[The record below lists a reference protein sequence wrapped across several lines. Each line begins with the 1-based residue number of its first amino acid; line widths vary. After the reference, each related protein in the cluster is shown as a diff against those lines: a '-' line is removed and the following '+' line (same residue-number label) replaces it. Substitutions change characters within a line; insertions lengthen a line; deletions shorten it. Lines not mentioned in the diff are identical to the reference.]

1 MENTQ
6 KNIEKNLQS
15 SKKHSYNLHSPG
27 VRTYKDSVFCRIFN
41 EKKEVLSLYNALNMS
56 HYENPDD
63 LEIITLDNALFLQ
76 MKNDVAFLINT
87 NEMCLIEHSSTVCLN
102 YPLRSLLYLAREY
115 EVILE
120 QRNENILKYGLVKIP
135 TPACIVLYNGME
147 KRPEVEILK
156 LSNAFENQEVKPC
169 LELFVKVL
177 NINDGMN
184 ENVLNGCK
192 TLKDYVILISKIREN
207 YNEIGDL
214 AKAIHK
220 AVDYCIDADHLRSF
234 LIRNRAEVEPTL
246 LRVPGIGVKSA
257 KRIVSARRYGKLEFS
272 NLKKMGVALKRA
284 AFFITCNGKTMM
296 PLNMNQDYIAR
307 SIADI
312 DRKNTYAIDNNI
324 TYTQMNIFD
333 MGVN

>member
-1 MENTQ
+1 
-6 KNIEKNLQS
+6 
-15 SKKHSYNLHSPG
+15 
-27 VRTYKDSVFCRIFN
+27 
-41 EKKEVLSLYNALNMS
+41 LSLDNTFNMS

-63 LEIITLDNALFLQ
+63 LEIITLNNALFLQ

-120 QRNENILKYGLVKIP
+120 QRNE
-135 TPACIVLYNGME
+135 
-147 KRPEVEILK
+147 
-156 LSNAFENQEVKPC
+156 PC

-234 LIRNRAEVEPTL
+234 LIRNRAEVEPML
-246 LRVPGIGVKSA
+246 LSEGTVEEYVDSMNEVKEQEIE
-257 KRIVSARRYGKLEFS
+257 R
-272 NLKKMGVALKRA
+272 LKRELSRVTQEKNEA
-284 AFFITCNGKTMM
+284 LSKR
-296 PLNMNQDYIAR
+296 DSEIAR
-307 SIADI
+307 LKALLAS
-312 DRKNTYAIDNNI
+312 KENN
-324 TYTQMNIFD
+324 
-333 MGVN
+333 

>member
-1 MENTQ
+1 M
-6 KNIEKNLQS
+6 
-15 SKKHSYNLHSPG
+15 
-27 VRTYKDSVFCRIFN
+27 
-41 EKKEVLSLYNALNMS
+41 SLYNALNMS

-87 NEMCLIEHSSTVCLN
+87 NEMCLIEHSSTICLN

-120 QRNENILKYGLVKIP
+120 QRNE
-135 TPACIVLYNGME
+135 
-147 KRPEVEILK
+147 
-156 LSNAFENQEVKPC
+156 PC

-234 LIRNRAEVEPTL
+234 LIRNRAEVEPML
-246 LRVPGIGVKSA
+246 LSEGTVEEYVDSMNEVKEQEIE
-257 KRIVSARRYGKLEFS
+257 R
-272 NLKKMGVALKRA
+272 LKRELSRVTQEKNEA
-284 AFFITCNGKTMM
+284 LSKR
-296 PLNMNQDYIAR
+296 DSEIAR
-307 SIADI
+307 LKALFAS
-312 DRKNTYAIDNNI
+312 KENN
-324 TYTQMNIFD
+324 
-333 MGVN
+333 

>member
-1 MENTQ
+1 
-6 KNIEKNLQS
+6 
-15 SKKHSYNLHSPG
+15 
-27 VRTYKDSVFCRIFN
+27 
-41 EKKEVLSLYNALNMS
+41 
-56 HYENPDD
+56 
-63 LEIITLDNALFLQ
+63 
-76 MKNDVAFLINT
+76 
-87 NEMCLIEHSSTVCLN
+87 MCLIEHSSTVCLN

-156 LSNAFENQEVKPC
+156 LSDAFENQEVEPC

-177 NINDGMN
+177 NINNGMN

-234 LIRNRAEVEPTL
+234 LIRNRAEVEPML
-246 LRVPGIGVKSA
+246 LSEGTVEEYVDSMNEVKEQEIE
-257 KRIVSARRYGKLEFS
+257 R
-272 NLKKMGVALKRA
+272 LKRELSRVTQEKNEA
-284 AFFITCNGKTMM
+284 LSKR
-296 PLNMNQDYIAR
+296 DSEIAR
-307 SIADI
+307 LKALLAA
-312 DRKNTYAIDNNI
+312 KENN
-324 TYTQMNIFD
+324 
-333 MGVN
+333 

>member
-1 MENTQ
+1 
-6 KNIEKNLQS
+6 
-15 SKKHSYNLHSPG
+15 
-27 VRTYKDSVFCRIFN
+27 
-41 EKKEVLSLYNALNMS
+41 LSLYNALNMS

-120 QRNENILKYGLVKIP
+120 QRNE
-135 TPACIVLYNGME
+135 
-147 KRPEVEILK
+147 
-156 LSNAFENQEVKPC
+156 PC

-234 LIRNRAEVEPTL
+234 LIRNRAEVEPML
-246 LRVPGIGVKSA
+246 LSEGTVEEYVDSMNEVKEQEIE
-257 KRIVSARRYGKLEFS
+257 R
-272 NLKKMGVALKRA
+272 LKRELSRVTQEKNEA
-284 AFFITCNGKTMM
+284 LSKR
-296 PLNMNQDYIAR
+296 DSEIAR
-307 SIADI
+307 LKALFAS
-312 DRKNTYAIDNNI
+312 KENN
-324 TYTQMNIFD
+324 
-333 MGVN
+333 

>member
-1 MENTQ
+1 MEGDDRMENTQ

-41 EKKEVLSLYNALNMS
+41 EKKELLSLYNALNMS

-120 QRNENILKYGLVKIP
+120 QRNEQ
-135 TPACIVLYNGME
+135 
-147 KRPEVEILK
+147 
-156 LSNAFENQEVKPC
+156 S

-234 LIRNRAEVEPTL
+234 LIRNRAEVEPML
-246 LRVPGIGVKSA
+246 LSEGTVEEYVDSMNEVKEQEIE
-257 KRIVSARRYGKLEFS
+257 R
-272 NLKKMGVALKRA
+272 LKKVVQEKDEALSQR
-284 AFFITCNGKTMM
+284 
-296 PLNMNQDYIAR
+296 DSEIAR
-307 SIADI
+307 LKALLAS
-312 DRKNTYAIDNNI
+312 KENN
-324 TYTQMNIFD
+324 
-333 MGVN
+333 

>member
-1 MENTQ
+1 MLYNT
-6 KNIEKNLQS
+6 N
-15 SKKHSYNLHSPG
+15 HDDTSPVCQWRETIG
-27 VRTYKDSVFCRIFN
+27 WRTRKRTLR
-41 EKKEVLSLYNALNMS
+41 KKELLSLYNALNMS

-120 QRNENILKYGLVKIP
+120 QRNE
-135 TPACIVLYNGME
+135 
-147 KRPEVEILK
+147 
-156 LSNAFENQEVKPC
+156 PC

-234 LIRNRAEVEPTL
+234 LIRNRAEVEPML
-246 LRVPGIGVKSA
+246 LSEGTVEEYVDSMNEVKEQEIE
-257 KRIVSARRYGKLEFS
+257 R
-272 NLKKMGVALKRA
+272 LKRELSRVTQEKNEA
-284 AFFITCNGKTMM
+284 LSKR
-296 PLNMNQDYIAR
+296 DSEIAR
-307 SIADI
+307 LKALFAS
-312 DRKNTYAIDNNI
+312 KENN
-324 TYTQMNIFD
+324 
-333 MGVN
+333 

>member
-1 MENTQ
+1 M
-6 KNIEKNLQS
+6 
-15 SKKHSYNLHSPG
+15 
-27 VRTYKDSVFCRIFN
+27 
-41 EKKEVLSLYNALNMS
+41 SLYNALNMS
-56 HYENPDD
+56 HYGNPDD

-135 TPACIVLYNGME
+135 TPACIVLYNGM
-147 KRPEVEILK
+147 
-156 LSNAFENQEVKPC
+156 
-169 LELFVKVL
+169 
-177 NINDGMN
+177 N

-220 AVDYCIDADHLRSF
+220 AIDYCIDADHLRSF
-234 LIRNRAEVEPTL
+234 LIRNRAEVEPML
-246 LRVPGIGVKSA
+246 LSEGTVEEYVDSMNEVKEQEIE
-257 KRIVSARRYGKLEFS
+257 R
-272 NLKKMGVALKRA
+272 LKKVVQEKDEELSKV
-284 AFFITCNGKTMM
+284 TQEKDEKN
-296 PLNMNQDYIAR
+296 NEIAR
-307 SIADI
+307 LKALLAA
-312 DRKNTYAIDNNI
+312 KENN
-324 TYTQMNIFD
+324 
-333 MGVN
+333 

>member
-1 MENTQ
+1 MEGDDRMENTQ

-41 EKKEVLSLYNALNMS
+41 EKKELLSLYNALNMS

-63 LEIITLDNALFLQ
+63 LEIITLDNALFL
-76 MKNDVAFLINT
+76 
-87 NEMCLIEHSSTVCLN
+87 
-102 YPLRSLLYLAREY
+102 
-115 EVILE
+115 E

-135 TPACIVLYNGME
+135 TPACIVLYNGIE

-156 LSNAFENQEVKPC
+156 LSDAFENQEVEPC

-234 LIRNRAEVEPTL
+234 LIRNRAEVEPML
-246 LRVPGIGVKSA
+246 LSEGTVEEYVDSMNEVKEQEIE
-257 KRIVSARRYGKLEFS
+257 R
-272 NLKKMGVALKRA
+272 LKKVVQEKDEELTR
-284 AFFITCNGKTMM
+284 ITQEK
-296 PLNMNQDYIAR
+296 DSEIAR
-307 SIADI
+307 LKALLAA
-312 DRKNTYAIDNNI
+312 KENN
-324 TYTQMNIFD
+324 
-333 MGVN
+333 

>member
-1 MENTQ
+1 M
-6 KNIEKNLQS
+6 
-15 SKKHSYNLHSPG
+15 
-27 VRTYKDSVFCRIFN
+27 
-41 EKKEVLSLYNALNMS
+41 SLYNALNMS

-135 TPACIVLYNGME
+135 TPACIVLYNGM
-147 KRPEVEILK
+147 
-156 LSNAFENQEVKPC
+156 
-169 LELFVKVL
+169 
-177 NINDGMN
+177 N

-192 TLKDYVILISKIREN
+192 TLKDYVILISKIWEN

-220 AVDYCIDADHLRSF
+220 AIDYCIDADHLRSF
-234 LIRNRAEVEPTL
+234 LIRNRAEVEPML
-246 LRVPGIGVKSA
+246 LSEGTVEEYVDSMNEVKEQEIE
-257 KRIVSARRYGKLEFS
+257 R
-272 NLKKMGVALKRA
+272 LKRELSRVTQEKNEA
-284 AFFITCNGKTMM
+284 LSKR
-296 PLNMNQDYIAR
+296 DSEIAR
-307 SIADI
+307 LKALLASKEIP
-312 DRKNTYAIDNNI
+312 
-324 TYTQMNIFD
+324 
-333 MGVN
+333 

>member
-1 MENTQ
+1 
-6 KNIEKNLQS
+6 
-15 SKKHSYNLHSPG
+15 
-27 VRTYKDSVFCRIFN
+27 
-41 EKKEVLSLYNALNMS
+41 MS

-120 QRNENILKYGLVKIP
+120 QRNE
-135 TPACIVLYNGME
+135 
-147 KRPEVEILK
+147 
-156 LSNAFENQEVKPC
+156 PC

-220 AVDYCIDADHLRSF
+220 AIDYCIDADHLRSF
-234 LIRNRAEVEPTL
+234 LIRNRAEVEPML
-246 LRVPGIGVKSA
+246 LSEGTVEEYVDSMNEVKEQEIE
-257 KRIVSARRYGKLEFS
+257 R
-272 NLKKMGVALKRA
+272 LKRELSRVTQEKNEA
-284 AFFITCNGKTMM
+284 LSKR
-296 PLNMNQDYIAR
+296 DSEIAR
-307 SIADI
+307 LKALFAS
-312 DRKNTYAIDNNI
+312 KENN
-324 TYTQMNIFD
+324 
-333 MGVN
+333 

>member
-41 EKKEVLSLYNALNMS
+41 EKKELLSLYNALNMS
-56 HYENPDD
+56 PDD

-156 LSNAFENQEVKPC
+156 LSDAFENQEVEPC

-234 LIRNRAEVEPTL
+234 LIRNRAEVEPML
-246 LRVPGIGVKSA
+246 LSEGTVEEYVDSMNEVKEQEIE
-257 KRIVSARRYGKLEFS
+257 R
-272 NLKKMGVALKRA
+272 LKRELSKV
-284 AFFITCNGKTMM
+284 TQEKNEE
-296 PLNMNQDYIAR
+296 IAR
-307 SIADI
+307 LKALLAA
-312 DRKNTYAIDNNI
+312 KENN
-324 TYTQMNIFD
+324 
-333 MGVN
+333 

>member
-41 EKKEVLSLYNALNMS
+41 EKKELLSLYNALNMS

-87 NEMCLIEHSSTVCLN
+87 TEMCLIEHSSTVCLN

-156 LSNAFENQEVKPC
+156 LSDAFENQEVEPC

-234 LIRNRAEVEPTL
+234 LIRNQAEVEPML
-246 LRVPGIGVKSA
+246 LSEGTVEEYVDSMNEVKEQEIE
-257 KRIVSARRYGKLEFS
+257 R
-272 NLKKMGVALKRA
+272 LKRELSRVTQEKDEELIR
-284 AFFITCNGKTMM
+284 ITQEKNEALSKR
-296 PLNMNQDYIAR
+296 DSEIAR
-307 SIADI
+307 LKALLAS
-312 DRKNTYAIDNNI
+312 KENN
-324 TYTQMNIFD
+324 
-333 MGVN
+333 

>member
-41 EKKEVLSLYNALNMS
+41 EKKELLSLYNALNMS

-102 YPLRSLLYLAREY
+102 YQLRSLLYLAREY

-135 TPACIVLYNGME
+135 TPACIVLYNGM
-147 KRPEVEILK
+147 
-156 LSNAFENQEVKPC
+156 
-169 LELFVKVL
+169 
-177 NINDGMN
+177 N

-192 TLKDYVILISKIREN
+192 TLKDYVILISKIWEN

-220 AVDYCIDADHLRSF
+220 AIDYCIDADHLRSF
-234 LIRNRAEVEPTL
+234 LIRNRAEVEPML
-246 LRVPGIGVKSA
+246 LSEGTVEEYVDSMNEVKEQEIE
-257 KRIVSARRYGKLEFS
+257 R
-272 NLKKMGVALKRA
+272 LKKVVQEKDEALSQR
-284 AFFITCNGKTMM
+284 
-296 PLNMNQDYIAR
+296 DSEIAR
-307 SIADI
+307 SKALLASKEIP
-312 DRKNTYAIDNNI
+312 
-324 TYTQMNIFD
+324 
-333 MGVN
+333 

>member
-27 VRTYKDSVFCRIFN
+27 VRTYKDSIFCRIFN
-41 EKKEVLSLYNALNMS
+41 EKKELLSLYNALNMS

-120 QRNENILKYGLVKIP
+120 QRNE
-135 TPACIVLYNGME
+135 
-147 KRPEVEILK
+147 
-156 LSNAFENQEVKPC
+156 QC

-234 LIRNRAEVEPTL
+234 LIRNRAEVEPML
-246 LRVPGIGVKSA
+246 LSEGTVEEYVDSMNEVKEQEIE
-257 KRIVSARRYGKLEFS
+257 R
-272 NLKKMGVALKRA
+272 LKKVVQEKDEELSKVTQEKDEELSKKDEELSQR
-284 AFFITCNGKTMM
+284 
-296 PLNMNQDYIAR
+296 DSEIAR
-307 SIADI
+307 LKALLAS
-312 DRKNTYAIDNNI
+312 KENN
-324 TYTQMNIFD
+324 
-333 MGVN
+333 

>member
-1 MENTQ
+1 MVSHNFHKTWFILLISFILLVVFIVTYPACFANTE

-41 EKKEVLSLYNALNMS
+41 EKKELLSLYNALNMS

-120 QRNENILKYGLVKIP
+120 QRNE
-135 TPACIVLYNGME
+135 
-147 KRPEVEILK
+147 
-156 LSNAFENQEVKPC
+156 QC

-177 NINDGMN
+177 NINNGMN

-192 TLKDYVILISKIREN
+192 ALKDYVILISKIREN

-220 AVDYCIDADHLRSF
+220 AVDYCIEADHLRSF
-234 LIRNRAEVEPTL
+234 LIRNRAEVEPML
-246 LRVPGIGVKSA
+246 LSEGAVEEYVDSMNEVKEQEIE
-257 KRIVSARRYGKLEFS
+257 R
-272 NLKKMGVALKRA
+272 LKRELSKV
-284 AFFITCNGKTMM
+284 TQEKNEE
-296 PLNMNQDYIAR
+296 IAR
-307 SIADI
+307 LKALLAA
-312 DRKNTYAIDNNI
+312 KENK
-324 TYTQMNIFD
+324 
-333 MGVN
+333 

>member
-1 MENTQ
+1 M
-6 KNIEKNLQS
+6 
-15 SKKHSYNLHSPG
+15 
-27 VRTYKDSVFCRIFN
+27 
-41 EKKEVLSLYNALNMS
+41 SLYNALNMS
-56 HYENPDD
+56 HYGNPDD

-120 QRNENILKYGLVKIP
+120 QRNE
-135 TPACIVLYNGME
+135 
-147 KRPEVEILK
+147 
-156 LSNAFENQEVKPC
+156 PC

-220 AVDYCIDADHLRSF
+220 AIDYCIDADHLRSF
-234 LIRNRAEVEPTL
+234 LIRNRAEVEPML
-246 LRVPGIGVKSA
+246 LSEGTVEEYVDSMNEVKEQEIE
-257 KRIVSARRYGKLEFS
+257 R
-272 NLKKMGVALKRA
+272 LKRELSRVTQEKNEA
-284 AFFITCNGKTMM
+284 LSKR
-296 PLNMNQDYIAR
+296 DSEIAR
-307 SIADI
+307 LKALLAS
-312 DRKNTYAIDNNI
+312 KENN
-324 TYTQMNIFD
+324 
-333 MGVN
+333 

>member
-41 EKKEVLSLYNALNMS
+41 EKKELLSLYNALNMS

-63 LEIITLDNALFLQ
+63 LEIITLDNALF
-76 MKNDVAFLINT
+76 
-87 NEMCLIEHSSTVCLN
+87 
-102 YPLRSLLYLAREY
+102 
-115 EVILE
+115 LE

-156 LSNAFENQEVKPC
+156 LSDAFENQEVEPC

-234 LIRNRAEVEPTL
+234 LIRNRAEVEPML
-246 LRVPGIGVKSA
+246 LSEGTVEEYVDSMNEVKEQEIE
-257 KRIVSARRYGKLEFS
+257 R
-272 NLKKMGVALKRA
+272 LKKVVQEKDEELSKVTQEKDEELSKKDEELSQR
-284 AFFITCNGKTMM
+284 
-296 PLNMNQDYIAR
+296 DREIAR
-307 SIADI
+307 LKALLAS
-312 DRKNTYAIDNNI
+312 KENN
-324 TYTQMNIFD
+324 
-333 MGVN
+333 